1 MADSDAIFV
10 GGPRD
15 GTVFAAPDSGLVEV
29 PIEGLTHRY
38 ILTDAT
44 CERDGTTYRVF
55 NYDGQI
61 RNAQAPPDVQAPD
74 GHLGSGTS
82 GSTG

>member
-1 MADSDAIFV
+1 MADSNAIFV
-10 GGPRD
+10 GGPSD
-15 GTVFAAPDSGLVEV
+15 GTVFAAPESGLIEV

-44 CERDGTTYRVF
+44 RERDGKTYRVF

-61 RNAQAPPDVQAPD
+61 RNAQAQPDVQAPD
-74 GHLGSGTS
+74 GHLGSGT
-82 GSTG
+82 

>member
-1 MADSDAIFV
+1 MTDPDAIFT

-29 PIEGLTHRY
+29 PIAGLTHRY

-44 CERDGTTYRVF
+44 RDRDGQAYRVYT
-55 NYDGQI
+55 YDGQI
-61 RNAQAPPDVQAPD
+61 RNAQAQPDVQAPE
-74 GHLGSGTS
+74 GHLGSGT
-82 GSTG
+82 

>member
-10 GGPRD
+10 GGLRD
-15 GTVFAAPDSGLVEV
+15 GTVFAAPDSGLVVV

-38 ILTDAT
+38 ILTSAT
-44 CERDGTTYRVF
+44 RERGGKTYRVF

-61 RNAQAPPDVQAPD
+61 RNAQAQPDVRAPD
-74 GHLGSGTS
+74 GHLGSGT
-82 GSTG
+82 